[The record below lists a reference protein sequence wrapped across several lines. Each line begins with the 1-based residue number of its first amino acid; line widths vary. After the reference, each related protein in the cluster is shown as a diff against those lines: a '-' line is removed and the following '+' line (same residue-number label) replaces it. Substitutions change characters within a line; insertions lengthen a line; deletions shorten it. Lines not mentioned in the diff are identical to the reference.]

1 MNHNI
6 KHDCQLGDVESLVIE
21 WFIETTNTSNNYDV
35 STKLRKVFGYR
46 CEKVMFETCYM
57 KSLISKCRVNVK

>member
-21 WFIETTNTSNNYDV
+21 WFIKTTNTSNNYDV
-35 STKLRKVFGYR
+35 STKLRKVVRYR
-46 CEKVMFETCYM
+46 REKVMFETCT
-57 KSLISKCRVNVK
+57 